1 MPTLT
6 STYRNVQTITRDSVQ
21 WDNRNRPILPQ
32 PKPIQA
38 QKTTRATTPIPRMD
52 RITST
57 IAIDC
62 EFQEAYVDDLEQCIH
77 RAGRVS
83 LVNYEGQPIYDVF
96 AYYPEQ
102 PGYRKKLPPRRL
114 RLGVY
119 WDDLKPHNGAC
130 PIAEVEY
137 TVQAILQKAAV
148 VVGHA
153 IHNDMRVFS
162 PEVFDGVATRDTQL
176 HESCREFAC
185 GRQRLPKLS
194 VLAQVVLGW
203 RIQGAK
209 HSSVE
214 DAAATVALYRKDEV
228 LMEREQGGRG
238 FEPDQ
243 MATESVPDGGWM
255 DHDEVVYEHGL
266 EEEEEEEEDDDLI
279 AALQREPRL
288 IELELAQA
296 AKEAQTMAL
305 SKSAQIWQ
313 GFTAATRS
321 NTSIL

>member
-21 WDNRNRPILPQ
+21 WDNGNRPILPQ

-62 EFQEAYVDDLEQCIH
+62 EFQEAYVDDLEKCIH

-83 LVNYEGQPIYDVF
+83 LVNCEGQPIYD
-96 AYYPEQ
+96 
-102 PGYRKKLPPRRL
+102 PR
-114 RLGVY
+114 
-119 WDDLKPHNGAC
+119 NGAC
-130 PIAEVEY
+130 PIAEAES
-137 TVQAILQKAAV
+137 TVQAILQKADI
-148 VVGHA
+148 VVGHS
-153 IHNDMRVFS
+153 IHNDIRVFS

-176 HESCREFAC
+176 HESYREFAC
-185 GRQRLPKLS
+185 GWQRLPKLS

-203 RIQGAK
+203 RIQGAE

-214 DAAATVALYRKDEV
+214 DAAATMALYRKAGV
-228 LMEREQGGRG
+228 LMEREQGGWRFG
-238 FEPDQ
+238 PDQ
-243 MATESVPDGGWM
+243 MVTESVPDGGWM
-255 DHDEVVYEHGL
+255 DHDELVYEDEL
-266 EEEEEEEEDDDLI
+266 DEEEEEEEEDDDLI
-279 AALQREPRL
+279 AALQQEPKS
-288 IELELAQA
+288 IESELAQV

-313 GFTAATRS
+313 GFTAATKS

>member
-6 STYRNVQTITRDSVQ
+6 STYRNVQTITCDCVQ
-21 WDNRNRPILPQ
+21 WDNRNRLILPQ
-32 PKPIQA
+32 PKTTRA

-52 RITST
+52 RITSA

-62 EFQEAYVDDLEQCIH
+62 EFQEAYVDDLEKCIH
-77 RAGRVS
+77 RVGRVS
-83 LVNYEGQPIYDVF
+83 LVNYEGHPIYDVF

-119 WDDLKPHNGAC
+119 WDDIKPRNGAC

-137 TVQAILQKAAV
+137 TVQAILQKADV
-148 VVGHA
+148 VVGHS

-162 PEVFDGVATRDTQL
+162 PEVFEGVATRDTQL
-176 HESCREFAC
+176 LEPYRDYAC
-185 GRQRLPKLS
+185 GRQRLPRLS

-203 RIQGAK
+203 SIQGME

-214 DAAATVALYRKDEV
+214 DAAATMALYRKAEV

-243 MATESVPDGGWM
+243 MVTESGPDGGWA
-255 DHDEVVYEHGL
+255 DHDEVVYEDEL
-266 EEEEEEEEDDDLI
+266 EEEEEEEKDDDFG
-279 AALQREPRL
+279 AALQQGPKS
-288 IELELAQA
+288 IESELAQV

-305 SKSAQIWQ
+305 STSAQIWQ

-321 NTSIL
+321 KSTR